1 MARKNDKIATVQG
14 TFIGE
19 RVKDLAVMYLTRR
32 SDLELKWQDSSDEWV
47 DCIVEIKGKEK
58 PARRLFGVELSGTM
72 SPVTDEHANKVLYP
86 KMQSML
92 RRGKFP
98 FPVCLLYFTMANNE
112 GRFAWVAEPVLES
125 AKPVLEYHEQADT
138 KKLDKVELDKIVGK
152 INNWFDAMDADSCNV
167 SCGECGTVLYDEPA
181 DHPLA
186 DRKPCPRCGS
196 TKRAFS
202 VQASVNLNLSAALS
216 ARASVIDYPESLLNT
231 ASGLI
236 RRELYDAAVLM
247 AHQACEIATERTIAR
262 ALSISEHQFAPKID
276 RALSSGNNLA
286 NEQIRKLYTLLTGD
300 DIQRQSFWPQ
310 FEEFVALRNEVVQS
324 KKSARRSDAE
334 AALVA
339 AGAMIDHLRRGSP
352 ETPHFSI
359 APAPGDAGERSN

>member
-1 MARKNDKIATVQG
+1 MARKNDNIATVQG

-32 SDLELKWQDSSDEWV
+32 GDLELKWQDPSDEWV

-125 AKPVLEYHEQADT
+125 AKPMLRYHEQADT
-138 KKLDKVELDKIVGK
+138 KKFDKGELDKIVEQ
-152 INNWFDAMDADSCNV
+152 INNWFDAMDAESGNI

-181 DHPLA
+181 NLPVA
-186 DRKPCPRCGS
+186 ARKPCPRCGS

-202 VQASVNLNLSAALS
+202 LQATVALNLSAALN
-216 ARASVIDYPESLLNT
+216 ARASVIDYPESMLNT
-231 ASGLI
+231 ASDLI
-236 RRELYDAAVLM
+236 RRELYDAAILM
-247 AHQACEIATERTIAR
+247 AHQACEIATERAIAS
-262 ALSISEHQFAPKID
+262 ALSRSKHQFATYRLFALKRQQSCE
-276 RALSSGNNLA
+276 RAYPQHLYIANWRRYRRTVLLA
-286 NEQIRKLYTLLTGD
+286 T
-300 DIQRQSFWPQ
+300 IQRVCSSSESGGSEQKDRKPVECRGGPNRNSACDDRSF
-310 FEEFVALRNEVVQS
+310 
-324 KKSARRSDAE
+324 
-334 AALVA
+334 
-339 AGAMIDHLRRGSP
+339 
-352 ETPHFSI
+352 
-359 APAPGDAGERSN
+359 APRLA